1 MITYPEAVK
10 MLQENG
16 IDQGDEEDL
25 STASEKFLGKLIKA
39 KVNLR
44 TVKIIT
50 WVISNLYPTG
60 TMRSVYQPTQLLSYN
75 GCPSGYMEL

>member
-44 TVKIIT
+44 IVKIVT
-50 WVISNLYPTG
+50 WAISNLYPTG
-60 TMRSVYQPTQLLSYN
+60 TMRSVEQPT
-75 GCPSGYMEL
+75 